1 MDDAG
6 TPPITD
12 EEQAFEREATAA
24 GIVLPKRRPTDVWGA
39 VVIAVAVI
47 AVAAG
52 VGQVTGW
59 INLSTHPSPGGFQ
72 LQTCSSV
79 DVRLVGAVGSGLD
92 PSYATWL
99 ASSGSSLSQ
108 SVGGC
113 ILVNASD
120 AGTNEVATVLG
131 GLSSRFVATYLGPGA
146 PAGVPAGTGY
156 TFVPVALSSV
166 AIVYDL
172 PGVSGPLQL
181 TGAVLAGIFD
191 GTITDWNDSA
201 IATLNPGAELG
212 GLPPI
217 SVRYDAG
224 ETASNAVLSE
234 FLAASSP
241 AWNSSVGAGAGIAW
255 PAGSGVA
262 TDAAMLAAVVGTP
275 GAIGYVDLLGN
286 APAGVGIAE
295 IEDAAGVFVG
305 PNAVS
310 TWLAAQSFANSS
322 DVIAGAWSNFSL
334 LGASEVGAYPVAMLA
349 YLGMYSDLGTPYAGS
364 LTLYNA
370 TWVLE
375 FTYWLACGAT
385 LSPLPSN
392 FITSDVNRLSNV
404 TYDGTLIVPPDH
416 EDQEGG
422 SDADLD
428 VF

>member
-1 MDDAG
+1 MA
-6 TPPITD
+6 PIT
-12 EEQAFEREATAA
+12 EEEEAFEREASAA
-24 GIVLPKRRPTDVWGA
+24 GIVLPKRAPTDVWGA
-39 VVIAVAVI
+39 VAIAVAVI

-59 INLSTHPSPGGFQ
+59 INLSTHPSSGGFQ
-72 LQTCSSV
+72 LQTCSTV
-79 DVRLVGAVGSGLD
+79 DVRLVGSVGSGLD

-99 ASSGSSLSQ
+99 ASSGNSLSQ

-113 ILVNASD
+113 VLVNASE
-120 AGTNEVATVLG
+120 AGTNVVASVLG
-131 GLSSRFVATYLGPGA
+131 GPTSRFVATYLGPGA
-146 PAGVPAGTGY
+146 PAGVPTGSSY

-172 PGVSGPLQL
+172 PGVSASLQL
-181 TGAVLAGIFD
+181 TGVVIAGIFD
-191 GTITDWNDSA
+191 GTITQWNDSA
-201 IATLNPGAELG
+201 IVDLNPGIDLG

-217 SVRYDAG
+217 SVRYDLG
-224 ETASNAVLSE
+224 QTASNAVLSE
-234 FLAASSP
+234 FLAGSSP
-241 AWNSSVGAGAGIAW
+241 AWNSSVGAGAGIVW
-255 PAGSGVA
+255 PTGSGVA
-262 TDAAMLAAVVGTP
+262 DDAAMLAAVAGTP

-286 APAGVGIAE
+286 APSGVGIAE

-305 PNAVS
+305 PNAIS

-322 DVIAGAWSNFSL
+322 DVATGAWGNFSL
-334 LGASEVGAYPVAMLA
+334 LGASESGAYPVAMLA
-349 YLGMYSDLGTPYAGS
+349 YLGMYSDLGTPYQGS
-364 LTLYNA
+364 LSLYNA

-375 FTYWLACGAT
+375 YTYWLACGAT
-385 LSPLPSN
+385 LSPLPAN

-416 EDQEGG
+416 EDEEGG